1 MTAAPP
7 AVRNLFRAALVIFV
21 ITVVI
26 GILNGTD
33 VWDPPRNTLLTH
45 VHAGTLGWITLSVFG
60 GAFWMLGRAD
70 DESSA
75 PLARYSIVALSLY
88 VFAFWSADLFDTT
101 ETIQRPIGGTL
112 AFIAIVWM
120 FVWAIR
126 QKRGTSWNVAEFGI
140 GLALLF
146 LVIGAILG
154 ILLGLQLADV
164 EIVAAESADQLGGA
178 HPAAMVIGYVV
189 LASIAIIEWL
199 LRGTATPGVRAAK
212 AGVVQMSLLF
222 LAGLFGMLGL
232 LLDVE
237 PLLLLNVPFQVTG
250 ILIVLWRLRHELAP
264 SRWRGDFLGVYLRTA
279 VLGLVLAVV
288 QTANVIRLFVSGGED
303 EEALFEMRAL
313 HPRPGS
319 HHLPPGG
326 HQHGPGDDGD
336 VGRRVGHGQPGDLHR
351 AERGGG
357 GIRRRAAG
365 RELDVEADLHPD
377 TWVGTPLRDL
387 YAPDRQATGESG
399 RCHVTLSPQVRL
411 GPGLAR
417 LARVIHPETTA
428 LSI

>member
-164 EIVAAESADQLGGA
+164 EIVAAENADQLGGA

-222 LAGLFGMLGL
+222 LAGLFGMLGI

-250 ILIVLWRLRHELAP
+250 IIIVLWRLRHELAP

-279 VLGLVLAVV
+279 VFGLVLAVA
-288 QTANVIRLFVSGGED
+288 QTANVVRLFVSGGED
-303 EEALFEMRAL
+303 EEALFEMIEPYILAL
-313 HPRPGS
+313 DHTTFLLVVTNMVLAMMAMSAAVSDMANRVIYTG
-319 HHLPPGG
+319 LN
-326 HQHGPGDDGD
+326 
-336 VGRRVGHGQPGDLHR
+336 VG
-351 AERGGG
+351 
-357 GIRRRAAG
+357 AAG
-365 RELDVEADLHPD
+365 FV
-377 TWVGTPLRDL
+377 VGLLAESSTLKRIFTPIL
-387 YAPDRQATGESG
+387 
-399 RCHVTLSPQVRL
+399 
-411 GPGLAR
+411 GLA
-417 LARVIHPETTA
+417 LLYGIYTHLTAKQPEKVA
-428 LSI
+428 AAM